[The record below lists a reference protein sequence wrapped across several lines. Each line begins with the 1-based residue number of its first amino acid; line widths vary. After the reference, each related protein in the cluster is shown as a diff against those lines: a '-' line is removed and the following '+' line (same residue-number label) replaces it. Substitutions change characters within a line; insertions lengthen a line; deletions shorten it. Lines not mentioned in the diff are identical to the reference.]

1 MFIQLK
7 SDIKNIESLEQFI
20 QENSIDLYIF
30 FQKIKRVELLNF
42 KQDFRQLILFNRN
55 ILRNLNID
63 DTKVFNFLI
72 FLIKRCD
79 DLSLNME
86 FKLLVDFLENNLL
99 EDIQIIHKYR
109 TLDNIDEFY
118 TFNQTLFNFIN
129 NFGGTK
135 KEISNI
141 LINYYLYLI
150 SSFNSRDILIDYQ
163 KKIIASAEN
172 RNFNIIDNGLFA
184 KVFNVDLSNYDDYK
198 DIEREILTI
207 LDNYLFE
214 DSLLI
219 DKPPINLFDSKVQH
233 KFTPTEEQLEI
244 IKTSKEMQQG
254 QVLII
259 DALAGCTKTSTL
271 EMITNEHSNSK
282 FLYLAFNTK
291 IVEDAKKRFPKNTE
305 VRTLHSLAFKYEAKN
320 KKIATNRDINRIIS
334 EIFYKN
340 LEQDFHE
347 INDIRAVYDKFC
359 GSENTIDKLDLLEE
373 RLVKEIEDSYKHK
386 PKQDEHKKNF
396 FIKKIQDAIPY
407 IPKLYE
413 YMFDSEYTTHSTYLK
428 KFVENMHIYPLDYD
442 FIVLDESQDVSR
454 VLGKFIILSIVSS
467 KFKVIVVGDNN
478 QKIYG
483 FLGNVNLAKA
493 IKNIVNETIF
503 IEKHLTKTFRFS
515 KNTPIENLTNLILN
529 LRNIA
534 IIGAKPEKVSLKKD
548 EELRT
553 AYLSRSKVSVLIQ
566 SLDFLKN
573 SINFNLFMDKGK
585 DFDIDLIIDIYD
597 LYIYTMQIKKALL
610 NKNQIDT
617 GDLAKCEVPYD
628 NKKALESV
636 IEVFRA
642 NKQNDIFPQFKN
654 KQFKSIT
661 SIYELEYDAHHN
673 QTSDILDS
681 LKIAYFIKLNFEFFN
696 QMEVKK
702 DYSHIVDKSLSILIE
717 EFSNKN
723 SLNVISTIHKVK
735 GLEFEKVRIISSL
748 SINRKTVTSIQDD
761 EITVVQSKEK
771 IIGLCSLKDNPHC
784 AENQEKSQIAPIN
797 NTLNIN
803 LGQAFDKD
811 SNTKKLTLEET
822 KKNNENQI
830 YDKLFIDKNSDTQ
843 EEYNILYVGIT
854 RAEMIIEIENGTYIK
869 TLEFLK
875 FIEANSIEINKIINN
890 TYSELLF
897 ENKEKEIG
905 IIYQKFFI
913 SIDVLKKFILQFKNY
928 F

>member
-1 MFIQLK
+1 MEYFFSLPKITDLTIEQQAVLYEELPIALSGGTETNKSVVLIYRHLQNYHRGKSSILITYTKTLQKYFQYIQQMNLQASKKVHSAKDCLISKNRQFCDWVDEIIIDEAQDLSYRDLQILK
-7 SDIKNIESLEQFI
+7 SFAKNVSYGADFNQKLYANRITRDEIKNLFPNNVKYYLE
-20 QENSIDLYIF
+20 ENF
-30 FQKIKRVELLNF
+30 RNTNVNF
-42 KQDFRQLILFNRN
+42 TKTILP
-55 ILRNLNID
+55 ILRIN
-63 DTKVFNFLI
+63 KVFSL
-72 FLIKRCD
+72 
-79 DLSLNME
+79 DLHS
-86 FKLLVDFLENNLL
+86 
-99 EDIQIIHKYR
+99 Y
-109 TLDNIDEFY
+109 DN
-118 TFNQTLFNFIN
+118 
-129 NFGGTK
+129 
-135 KEISNI
+135 KEIEMRI
-141 LINYYLYLI
+141 L
-150 SSFNSRDILIDYQ
+150 D
-163 KKIIASAEN
+163 
-172 RNFNIIDNGLFA
+172 
-184 KVFNVDLSNYDDYK
+184 
-198 DIEREILTI
+198 I

-334 EIFYKN
+334 EIFN
-340 LEQDFHE
+340 LNIAQDFYV

-359 GSENTIDKLDLLEE
+359 GSENTIDELDLLEE

-386 PKQDEHKKNF
+386 PKQDEHNKNF
-396 FIKKIQDAIPY
+396 FIKKIKDAVPY

-553 AYLSRSKVSVLIQ
+553 AYLSRSKVSVLVQ

-784 AENQEKSQIAPIN
+784 AENQEKSQITPIN

-822 KKNNENQI
+822 KKI
-830 YDKLFIDKNSDTQ
+830 MKIKF
-843 EEYNILYVGIT
+843 
-854 RAEMIIEIENGTYIK
+854 MINYLLIK
-869 TLEFLK
+869 IAT
-875 FIEANSIEINKIINN
+875 
-890 TYSELLF
+890 
-897 ENKEKEIG
+897 
-905 IIYQKFFI
+905 
-913 SIDVLKKFILQFKNY
+913 LKKNIIFYMLGLQGQK
-928 F
+928 